1 MKIRFEYGDL
11 VMYCLF
17 CKEQGEALFKPKVGR
32 YLRKESGYCIIK
44 PEGNGNIIKRKPE
57 HIVKLAA
64 VYLKHK
70 DDIKKQT
77 WSLQ

>member
-11 VMYCLF
+11 VMYVS
-17 CKEQGEALFKPKVGR
+17 GNAPRVGK
-32 YLRKESGYCIIK
+32 YVRKESGKLVII
-44 PEGNGNIIKRKPE
+44 PEGDGAIAKREP
-57 HIVKLAA
+57 HTVIKLAA
-64 VYLKHK
+64 VYLEYK